1 MKDGILDNILT
12 VIGDKLPSWICMAV
26 GLSLMLLM
34 APPVV
39 VDSFEY
45 EMGTNDLQFHLA
57 SSYGTY
63 VVIEPISTIGGNV
76 HYQLVRD
83 GLHCCW
89 RHFTPGCSA
98 GFIISEDSYIL
109 FRGNG
114 TIRFVLTYY
123 ESRP

>member
-1 MKDGILDNILT
+1 MKKIYEDVLT
-12 VIGDKLPSWICMAV
+12 NIGDSIPKLVCMVV
-26 GLSLMLLM
+26 GISLVLLM
-34 APPVV
+34 RPPAV
-39 VDSFEY
+39 VDSVEY
-45 EMGTNDLQFHLA
+45 ELGTNDLQFHLA

-63 VVIEPISTIGGNV
+63 AVIEPISSTGDV

-83 GLHCCW
+83 GLNCCW

-98 GFIISEDSYIL
+98 GFVISENSYIL

-114 TIRFVLTYY
+114 TIKFIITYY